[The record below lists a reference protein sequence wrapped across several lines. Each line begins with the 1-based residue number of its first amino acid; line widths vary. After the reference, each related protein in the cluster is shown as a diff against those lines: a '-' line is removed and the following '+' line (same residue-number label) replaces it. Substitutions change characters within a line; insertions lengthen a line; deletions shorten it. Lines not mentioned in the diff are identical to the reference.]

1 MLFTSF
7 GFILLH
13 ANSGPFD
20 NRSYMCHCLG
30 VKKDLGAEFFL
41 SSNGVFFGEGL
52 DRLESLSLTALALIA
67 PMQLPISFNF
77 TVLEC
82 LVWFC
87 RFFVFSLWYD
97 LVVSQSKLLLASS
110 QRCSCLKLTVF
121 SATSAT
127 VPSLSQCSVRE
138 SCASKFWQQ
147 CQQVVQL
154 M

>member
-30 VKKDLGAEFFL
+30 VKKDLGAEFFIIKWF
-41 SSNGVFFGEGL
+41 FFGEGL

-67 PMQLPISFNF
+67 LMQLPISFNF

-82 LVWFC
+82 LV
-87 RFFVFSLWYD
+87 
-97 LVVSQSKLLLASS
+97 
-110 QRCSCLKLTVF
+110 
-121 SATSAT
+121 
-127 VPSLSQCSVRE
+127 
-138 SCASKFWQQ
+138 
-147 CQQVVQL
+147 
-154 M
+154 